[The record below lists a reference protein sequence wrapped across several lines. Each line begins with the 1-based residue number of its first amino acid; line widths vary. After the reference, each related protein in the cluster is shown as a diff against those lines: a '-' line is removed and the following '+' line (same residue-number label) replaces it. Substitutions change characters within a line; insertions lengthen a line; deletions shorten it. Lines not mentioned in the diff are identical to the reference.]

1 MRRVVFE
8 LCVDTIDGCRVA
20 RDGGAARIELC
31 SGLSEGG
38 VTPSHGLIA
47 RAVDY
52 AELPVHVLIRPRGGD
67 FFYSDAELEM
77 MAEDIRHA
85 KALGVSGVV
94 VGVLNKEHGVDMAH
108 LHALVALAK
117 PACVTF
123 HRAFDKAAS
132 LPAAL
137 EDIIEAGCDRV
148 LTSGGCENVVDGAET
163 LQALVVQAGSRIDI
177 AVGGGL
183 RVANAVEVARRTGAE
198 HFHGSL
204 RGECGGAVSRVESEI
219 VERMIR
225 QLGAA

>member
-47 RAVDY
+47 RAVEY

-67 FFYSDAELEM
+67 YFYSETELEI

-94 VGVLNKEHGVDMAH
+94 VGILNKEHGVDMAD
-108 LHALVALAK
+108 LRALVALAK
-117 PACVTF
+117 PARVTF

-137 EDIIEAGCDRV
+137 EAIIEAGCDRV
-148 LTSGGCENVVDGAET
+148 LTSGGCENVADGAEM
-163 LQALVVQAGSRIDI
+163 LQALVKQASRRIDV

-183 RVANAVEVARRTGAE
+183 RVENAVEIARRTGAE

-204 RGECGGAVSRVESEI
+204 RSECDGAASRVESET
-219 VERMIR
+219 VKRMIR
-225 QLGAA
+225 QLEKA